1 MPNNEILVNIGRFII
16 LVFVQV
22 FLLNNINLGG
32 YINPYVYILFI
43 LLYPVGGNKSLLI
56 FLSFLLGLS
65 VDIFE
70 DSGGVH
76 AAACVFIAYI
86 RPVVLKYAFGLSY
99 EYNSV
104 NLKKAA
110 PIERFTYITS
120 MVVLHHFVMFALEIF
135 SFEHMLLLLKS
146 TLFSALFTVILIFG
160 SLILFTKKAS

>member
-1 MPNNEILVNIGRFII
+1 MPNNEIIVNAGRFVI

-32 YINPYVYILFI
+32 YINPYIYILFI
-43 LLYPVGGNKSLLI
+43 LLYPLNGNRSLLI

-76 AAACVFIAYI
+76 AAACAFIAYI
-86 RPVVLKYAFGLSY
+86 RPVVLKYSFGISY

-110 PIERFTYITS
+110 PVERFTYITS
-120 MVVLHHFVMFALEIF
+120 MVVFHHFVMFTLEIF
-135 SFEHMLLLLKS
+135 SFEHILLLIKS

-160 SLILFTKKAS
+160 SLILFNKKTS